1 MSSRRSL
8 IRVLTQPFGAGR
20 QKKLTGEP
28 PCQGFGDRQM
38 TAEARRQRIVQLLE
52 NEGNVKV
59 EELAVLFEV
68 SQVTVR
74 KELAEL
80 EEQEM
85 LQRTYGGAVFSH
97 RSRFNVSFFQRLRM
111 HAPRKD
117 LIARAALAYI
127 HEGDTIIID
136 AGSTN

>member
-1 MSSRRSL
+1 M
-8 IRVLTQPFGAGR
+8 
-20 QKKLTGEP
+20 
-28 PCQGFGDRQM
+28 
-38 TAEARRQRIVQLLE
+38 QLLE

-74 KELAEL
+74 KDLAEL
-80 EEQEM
+80 EEQGM
-85 LQRTYGGAVFSH
+85 LQRTYGGAAFSH
-97 RSRFNVSFFQRLRM
+97 RSRFNVSFFQRLQMRGSQ
-111 HAPRKD
+111 KE

-136 AGSTN
+136 AGSTT